1 MTTSPPQVNGH
12 RRRIP
17 VITEWQTLLPSVE
30 EPVATTAPE
39 LQPESPADPAVD
51 LVAQAEADAIRT
63 KAYADAEEQ
72 RARAEAEAEA
82 VRIKAEGEAKAA
94 EIKAAEEARKLKLAN
109 DKAEARAAEEQAA
122 RDARIAESERKRAA
136 AERGQQ
142 DDERAHQEQQQNEAA
157 AEAEIAKAASTW
169 RGYAIAFY
177 AVCAIV
183 ALPVQIAAFW
193 DPDAWWLVIAPLM
206 LEGAA
211 LVVTKGAAAAVAA
224 SRPHW
229 HYRTVAWVFAFI
241 AAGINLKHGLDAFD
255 PATAFGTAFA
265 SLAGPGVWDLH
276 EHGRIRRRDG
286 VPTRRERR
294 AAKKAAK
301 EQAAEQAAAKLF
313 EAERQ
318 AHLENAARDAANKLD
333 ADRKHLFP
341 KVHEEALKLAA
352 DLGETAITPAIW
364 KQAKR
369 NVEGTDPG
377 ESADTIRMR
386 NAAEMRVEAARLK
399 KPVSTLSKT
408 MNAQRGAHLPPAFTK
423 PRPKPIPPRRKRG
436 DSTPFHPAAKR
447 LAADTARRSVTTRI
461 NSEEN

>member
-17 VITEWQTLLPSVE
+17 VITEWQTLLAPAE
-30 EPVATTAPE
+30 EPVATTPE
-39 LQPESPADPAVD
+39 VQPEPAEPAVD

-63 KAYADAEEQ
+63 KAFADAEEQ
-72 RARAEAEAEA
+72 RIRAEA
-82 VRIKAEGEAKAA
+82 EAKAA
-94 EIKAAEEARKLKLAN
+94 EIKAVEEARKLKLAN
-109 DKAEARAAEEQAA
+109 DKAQARAIEEQAA

-142 DDERAHQEQQQNEAA
+142 EDERAHWEQQQNAAA
-157 AEAEIAKAASTW
+157 AEADVATAAKAW
-169 RGYAIAFY
+169 RNYAIAFY
-177 AVCAIV
+177 AVCAVV

-193 DPDAWWLVIAPLM
+193 DRDAPWLVIAPLM

-224 SRPHW
+224 NRPHW

-276 EHGRIRRRDG
+276 EHGRIRRRDA

-301 EQAAEQAAAKLF
+301 RKAAEKAAAELF

-318 AHLENAARDAANKLD
+318 AHLENAARDAANRLD
-333 ADRKHLFP
+333 ADRKQMFP
-341 KVHEEALKLAA
+341 RVHAHALKLAA
-352 DLGETAITPAIW
+352 DLGETAITTAIW
-364 KQAKR
+364 RQAKLD
-369 NVEGTDPG
+369 VDGALPG
-377 ESADTIRMR
+377 ESDEILRMR
-386 NAAEMRVEAARLK
+386 NRAAAKVEAARLNN
-399 KPVSTLSKT
+399 PVGTLSKT
-408 MNAQRGAHLPPAFTK
+408 VNAQRVPHLPPGAGRGSKTG
-423 PRPKPIPPRRKRG
+423 PKVRGTRRAG
-436 DSTPFHPAAKR
+436 DSPAFVSAARKQASIAAKN
-447 LAADTARRSVTTRI
+447 AST
-461 NSEEN
+461 EEQK

>member
-17 VITEWQTLLPSVE
+17 VITEWQTLLPSAE
-30 EPVATTAPE
+30 EPAAVTVPETPNEPAP
-39 LQPESPADPAVD
+39 PIVD

-82 VRIKAEGEAKAA
+82 LRIKAEGEAKAA

-109 DKAEARAAEEQAA
+109 DKAEARAAEEQKA
-122 RDARIAESERKRAA
+122 RDARIAESERRRAA
-136 AERGQQ
+136 AERAQQ
-142 DDERAHQEQQQNEAA
+142 DDERAHWEQQQNSAA
-157 AEAEIAKAASTW
+157 AEADVAKATKVW
-169 RGYAIAFY
+169 RKYAIGFY

-193 DPDAWWLVIAPLM
+193 DEDAPWLVIAPLM

-224 SRPHW
+224 NRPHW

-286 VPTRRERR
+286 ALTRRERR
-294 AAKKAAK
+294 AAKNAAK
-301 EQAAEQAAAKLF
+301 REAAEKAAAKLF

-341 KVHEEALKLAA
+341 KVHQEALKLAA

-408 MNAQRGAHLPPAFTK
+408 TNAQRASQMPKAQKTRVYNPPA
-423 PRPKPIPPRRKRG
+423 RPGRRTPG
-436 DSTPFHPAAKR
+436 DTPKYVSAARKQ
-447 LAADTARRSVTTRI
+447 AAITAKNAAT
-461 NSEEN
+461 EEQK

>member
-17 VITEWQTLLPSVE
+17 VIEDWQTLLPSAE
-30 EPVATTAPE
+30 EPVATAPE
-39 LQPESPADPAVD
+39 AQAEPAAPSVD

-72 RARAEAEAEA
+72 RARVEAEAEA
-82 VRIKAEGEAKAA
+82 LRIKAEGEAKAA

-109 DKAEARAAEEQAA
+109 DKAQARAIEEQAA
-122 RDARIAESERKRAA
+122 RDARIAKSNRERAE
-136 AERGQQ
+136 AERAQQ
-142 DDERAHQEQQQNEAA
+142 EDERARQEQKQNEAA

-169 RGYAIAFY
+169 RFYAVMFY
-177 AVCAIV
+177 AVCAVV

-193 DPDAWWLVIAPLM
+193 DPNAWWLVIAPLM

-224 SRPHW
+224 NRPHW

-286 VPTRRERR
+286 VLTRRQRKTQAAAAKAELKRR
-294 AAKKAAK
+294 AAEEARKASEK
-301 EQAAEQAAAKLF
+301 EAAEKVAADAAEALANSRAEEFPEVWDEAEKIAAAVGEITVT
-313 EAERQ
+313 EA
-318 AHLENAARDAANKLD
+318 
-333 ADRKHLFP
+333 
-341 KVHEEALKLAA
+341 V
-352 DLGETAITPAIW
+352 W
-364 KQAKR
+364 KRAYR
-369 NVEGTDPG
+369 NIQGTEPG
-377 ESADTIRMR
+377 ESIESITARR
-386 NAAEMRVEAARLK
+386 SAEARVAAALSSKTVA
-399 KPVSTLSKT
+399 TLSKSK
-408 MNAQRGAHLPPAFTK
+408 NAQRVIQVKAPGK
-423 PRPKPIPPRRKRG
+423 RSSYRPTPPRRKPN
-436 DSTPFHPAAKR
+436 DTPKFHPVARA
-447 LAADTARRSVTTRI
+447 LAADAKRQSNAST
-461 NSEEN
+461 EEQK

>member
-17 VITEWQTLLPSVE
+17 VIEDWQTLLPSAE
-30 EPVATTAPE
+30 EPVATAPE
-39 LQPESPADPAVD
+39 AQTEPAAPSVD

-82 VRIKAEGEAKAA
+82 LRIKAEGEAKAA
-94 EIKAAEEARKLKLAN
+94 EIKAAEEARKQKIAN
-109 DKAEARAAEEQAA
+109 DKAQARAIEEQAA
-122 RDARIAESERKRAA
+122 RDARIAKSNRERAE

-142 DDERAHQEQQQNEAA
+142 DDERARQEQQQNEAA
-157 AEAEIAKAASTW
+157 AEADVAKAASTW
-169 RGYAIAFY
+169 RFYAVMFY
-177 AVCAIV
+177 AVCAVV

-193 DPDAWWLVIAPLM
+193 DPNAWWLVIAPLM

-224 SRPHW
+224 NRPHW
-229 HYRTVAWVFAFI
+229 HYRAVAWVFAFI

-294 AAKKAAK
+294 AAMKAAERAASEK
-301 EQAAEQAAAKLF
+301 AAEEARKASEKEAAEKAAREAAEALANSRAEEFPEVWDEAEKIAAAVG
-313 EAERQ
+313 EITVTQ
-318 AHLENAARDAANKLD
+318 AVWVRAY
-333 ADRKHLFP
+333 
-341 KVHEEALKLAA
+341 
-352 DLGETAITPAIW
+352 
-364 KQAKR
+364 R
-369 NVEGTDPG
+369 NIMGTEPG
-377 ESADTIRMR
+377 ESIESITARR
-386 NAAEMRVEAARLK
+386 KAEARVAAALSGT
-399 KPVSTLSKT
+399 PVATLSKSK
-408 MNAQRGAHLPPAFTK
+408 NAQRVIQVKAPGK
-423 PRPKPIPPRRKRG
+423 RSSYRPTPPRRKPN
-436 DSTPFHPAAKR
+436 DTPKFHPVARA
-447 LAADTARRSVTTRI
+447 LAADAKRQSNAST
-461 NSEEN
+461 EEQK

>member
-17 VITEWQTLLPSVE
+17 VITEWQTLLAPVE
-30 EPVATTAPE
+30 EPAVATTAPE
-39 LQPESPADPAVD
+39 PQPELAEPAVD
-51 LVAQAEADAIRT
+51 LVAEAKADAIRT

-82 VRIKAEGEAKAA
+82 VRIKAEGDAKAA
-94 EIKAAEEARKLKLAN
+94 EVKAVEEARKLKLAN
-109 DKAEARAAEEQAA
+109 DKAQARALEEQAA

-142 DDERAHQEQQQNEAA
+142 EDERAHQEQQETAAA

-177 AVCAIV
+177 AVCAVV

-193 DPDAWWLVIAPLM
+193 DRDAPWLVIAPLM

-224 SRPHW
+224 NRPHW

-286 VPTRRERR
+286 VLTRRER
-294 AAKKAAK
+294 KA
-301 EQAAEQAAAKLF
+301 QAAAAKAEAKRRAAEEARKAGEKEAAEKAAQEAAETLANSRAEEF
-313 EAERQ
+313 PEVWDEAEKI
-318 AHLENAARDAANKLD
+318 AAA
-333 ADRKHLFP
+333 
-341 KVHEEALKLAA
+341 V
-352 DLGETAITPAIW
+352 GEITVTQTVWVRAY
-364 KQAKR
+364 R
-369 NVEGTDPG
+369 NIMGAEPG
-377 ESADTIRMR
+377 ESIESITARR
-386 NAAEMRVEAARLK
+386 KAEARVAAALSGT
-399 KPVSTLSKT
+399 PVATLSKT
-408 MNAQRGAHLPPAFTK
+408 KNAQRGVQTPRSTYRPVPPVRKPKDTPRYHRAAGRAHSDLL
-423 PRPKPIPPRRKRG
+423 RRAN
-436 DSTPFHPAAKR
+436 AAKNVS
-447 LAADTARRSVTTRI
+447 T
-461 NSEEN
+461 EEQK

>member
-1 MTTSPPQVNGH
+1 MTTSPPQVNG

-17 VITEWQTLLPSVE
+17 VITEWQTLLAPAE
-30 EPVATTAPE
+30 EPVATTDT
-39 LQPESPADPAVD
+39 QPEPVVPAVD

-82 VRIKAEGEAKAA
+82 LRIKAEGDAKAA

-109 DKAEARAAEEQAA
+109 DKAQARAIEEQAA
-122 RDARIAESERKRAA
+122 RDARIAKSNRERAE

-142 DDERAHQEQQQNEAA
+142 DDERARQEQQQNEAA
-157 AEAEIAKAASTW
+157 AEAEVAKAASTW

-177 AVCAIV
+177 AVCAVV

-193 DPDAWWLVIAPLM
+193 DRDAPWLVIAPLM

-224 SRPHW
+224 NRPHW
-229 HYRTVAWVFAFI
+229 HYRAVAWVFAFI

-255 PATAFGTAFA
+255 PATAIGTAFA

-294 AAKKAAK
+294 AAAKAAK
-301 EQAAEQAAAKLF
+301 ETARKQAAEKAEQEAAKTAAEEAAEAAATVL
-313 EAERQ
+313 
-318 AHLENAARDAANKLD
+318 AAT
-333 ADRKHLFP
+333 RKARFP
-341 KVHEEALKLAA
+341 KVWDHALGLAA
-352 DLGETAITPAIW
+352 DLGETTVTEAIW
-364 KQAKR
+364 RRAKR
-369 NVEGTDPG
+369 DVEGADPG

-386 NAAEMRVEAARLK
+386 NTAEIRVEAARIRK
-399 KPVSTLSKT
+399 SVAAVSKSK
-408 MNAQRGAHLPPAFTK
+408 NAQRGTHLPPASTK

-447 LAADTARRSVTTRI
+447 LAADTARRSTTVRI
-461 NSEEN
+461 NAEEN

>member
-12 RRRIP
+12 RRIP
-17 VITEWQTLLPSVE
+17 VITEWQTLLAAPAE

-39 LQPESPADPAVD
+39 DQPEPATPAVD

-63 KAYADAEEQ
+63 KAFADAEEQ
-72 RARAEAEAEA
+72 RIRAEAEAEA
-82 VRIKAEGEAKAA
+82 AK
-94 EIKAAEEARKLKLAN
+94 IKAAEEARKLKLAN
-109 DKAEARAAEEQAA
+109 DKAQARAIEEQAA
-122 RDARIAESERKRAA
+122 RDARIAKSNRERAE

-142 DDERAHQEQQQNEAA
+142 DDERAHREQQQNEAA
-157 AEAEIAKAASTW
+157 TEAEIAKAASTW

-177 AVCAIV
+177 AVCAVV

-193 DPDAWWLVIAPLM
+193 DPKAWWLVIAPLM

-224 SRPHW
+224 NRPHW

-286 VPTRRERR
+286 VLTRRERR

-301 EQAAEQAAAKLF
+301 RAAEEKAAAELF

-318 AHLENAARDAANKLD
+318 AHLENAARDTADKLD
-333 ADRKHLFP
+333 ADRKQMFP
-341 KVHEEALKLAA
+341 RVHEHALKLAA
-352 DLGETAITPAIW
+352 DLGETAITVAIW
-364 KQAKR
+364 RQAKLD
-369 NVEGTDPG
+369 VDGAAPG
-377 ESADTIRMR
+377 ESDEILRMR
-386 NAAEMRVEAARLK
+386 NRAAAKVEAARLNN
-399 KPVSTLSKT
+399 PVSTLSKT
-408 MNAQRGAHLPPAFTK
+408 TNAQRVPHLPPGAGRGSKTG
-423 PRPKPIPPRRKRG
+423 PKVRGTRRAG
-436 DSTPFHPAAKR
+436 DSPAFVSAARKQAAITAKN
-447 LAADTARRSVTTRI
+447 AST
-461 NSEEN
+461 EEQK